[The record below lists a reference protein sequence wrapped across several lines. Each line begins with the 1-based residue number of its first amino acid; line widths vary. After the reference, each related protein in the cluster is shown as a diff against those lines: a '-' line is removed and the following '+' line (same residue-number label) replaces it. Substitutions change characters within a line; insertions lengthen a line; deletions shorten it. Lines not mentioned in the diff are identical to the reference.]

1 MRPAPLSISV
11 PSVLSA
17 LSILFSAVLTA
28 AQAPSAEPPTDWID
42 PDTGHRII
50 RLTTE
55 PGSASLYFHQNA
67 YSPDGKKLV
76 ITTPTGISTVDLA
89 TRAIESVVAGRV
101 NVIMVGKKT
110 GDVYYSQRLTRE
122 PAASAAPTTTPPAS
136 SEVRVFATNLA
147 TKKTREIAKLH
158 RGGVSSIN
166 ADETLMLG
174 LYREG
179 GDAPRG
185 APDGPPAGLSNT
197 SGAQPNATGANPTFQ
212 GNYSAKW
219 PDGTPM
225 TYADAKD
232 LALHNRLMA
241 IRQGP
246 PQVLFTV
253 NIATGE
259 IKEVLR
265 EREWLGHLQFSPTDP
280 HQIMFCHEGTW
291 HEVDRVWLIRTDGT
305 GLTKVHTRTM
315 NMEIAG
321 HEFFSADGRTVWYDL
336 QTPRGEDFWLAG
348 YELGTAKR
356 TWYHLT
362 RDEWSVHFNASP
374 DGQLFAGDGGDAE
387 MVARAKDGKWI
398 YLFRPERIPD
408 VAGVKNP
415 DAANLINPGRLR
427 SERLVNMEKH
437 NYLLEPNVSFTPD
450 QKWIVFRSNMH
461 GVVHTYAV
469 EIAKK

>member
-1 MRPAPLSISV
+1 MRSAFRLLSSVSCLSWLVLPAF
-11 PSVLSA
+11 A
-17 LSILFSAVLTA
+17 
-28 AQAPSAEPPTDWID
+28 AEPPPRDWID
-42 PDTGHRII
+42 PDTGHRVV
-50 RLTTE
+50 RLSAE
-55 PGSASLYFHQNA
+55 PGTASLYFNQNA
-67 YSPDGKKLV
+67 YTPDGKKLIV
-76 ITTPTGISTVDLA
+76 TSPSGISTIDLA
-89 TRAIESVVAGRV
+89 THKIDLIVPGEVRVIVAGR
-101 NVIMVGKKT
+101 KT
-110 GDVYYSQRLTRE
+110 GDVYFTRRTDE
-122 PAASAAPTTTPPAS
+122 GTFVHA
-136 SEVRVFATNLA
+136 VHVA
-147 TKKTREIAKLH
+147 TKAIRQIAKLP

-174 LYREG
+174 VFTAGQTGPGPG
-179 GDAPRG
+179 GDSRPRSAAPASA
-185 APDGPPAGLSNT
+185 APPSGMSNT
-197 SGAQPNATGANPTFQ
+197 SASQPNTGGANPTFQ

-225 TYADAKD
+225 TYAEAKD
-232 LALHNRLMA
+232 LALHHRLMA

-246 PQVLFTV
+246 PQVIFTV

-259 IKEVLR
+259 IKEVLQ
-265 EREWLGHLQFSPTDP
+265 EREWIGHLQFSPTDP
-280 HQIMFCHEGTW
+280 AQIMFCHEGTW
-291 HEVDRVWLIRTDGT
+291 HEVDRIWLVRTDGT

-348 YELGTAKR
+348 YDLATAKR
-356 TWYHLT
+356 TWYHLS
-362 RDEWSVHFNASP
+362 RDEWSVHFNISP
-374 DGQLFAGDGGDAE
+374 DGRLFAGDGGDAE

-415 DAANLINPGRLR
+415 DSATLIDTGRLK
-427 SERLVNMEKH
+427 SERLVNLAKH

-450 QKWIVFRSNMH
+450 VKWIVFRSNLH

-469 EIAKK
+469 EIAKSQ

>member
-1 MRPAPLSISV
+1 MRSAFRLLSSVSCLSWLVLPAF
-11 PSVLSA
+11 A
-17 LSILFSAVLTA
+17 
-28 AQAPSAEPPTDWID
+28 AEPPPRDWID
-42 PDTGHRII
+42 PDTGHRIV
-50 RLTTE
+50 RLSAE
-55 PGSASLYFHQNA
+55 PGTASLYFNQNA
-67 YSPDGKKLV
+67 YTPDGKKLIV
-76 ITTPTGISTVDLA
+76 TSPSGISTIDLA
-89 TRAIESVVAGRV
+89 TRKIDLIVPGEVRVIVAGR
-101 NVIMVGKKT
+101 KT
-110 GDVYYSQRLTRE
+110 GDVYFTRRTDE
-122 PAASAAPTTTPPAS
+122 GTFVHA
-136 SEVRVFATNLA
+136 VHVA
-147 TKKTREIAKLH
+147 TKAIRQIAKLP

-174 LYREG
+174 VFTAGQTGPGPG
-179 GDAPRG
+179 GDSRPRSAAPASA
-185 APDGPPAGLSNT
+185 APPSGMSNT
-197 SGAQPNATGANPTFQ
+197 SASQPNTGGANPTFQ

-225 TYADAKD
+225 TYAEAKD
-232 LALHNRLMA
+232 LALHHRLMA

-246 PQVLFTV
+246 PQVIFTV

-265 EREWLGHLQFSPTDP
+265 EREWIGHLQFSPTDP
-280 HQIMFCHEGTW
+280 AQIMFCHEGTW
-291 HEVDRVWLIRTDGT
+291 HEVDRIWLVRTDGT

-348 YELGTAKR
+348 YDLATAKR
-356 TWYHLT
+356 TWYHLS
-362 RDEWSVHFNASP
+362 RDEWSVHFNISP
-374 DGQLFAGDGGDAE
+374 DGRLFAGDGGDAE

-415 DAANLINPGRLR
+415 DSATLIDTGRLK
-427 SERLVNMEKH
+427 SERLVNLAKH

-450 QKWIVFRSNMH
+450 VKWIVFRSNLH

-469 EIAKK
+469 EIAKSQ

>member
-1 MRPAPLSISV
+1 MRSAFRLLSSVSCLSWLVLPAF
-11 PSVLSA
+11 A
-17 LSILFSAVLTA
+17 
-28 AQAPSAEPPTDWID
+28 AEPPPRDWID
-42 PDTGHRII
+42 PDTGHRIV
-50 RLTTE
+50 RLSAE
-55 PGSASLYFHQNA
+55 PGTASLYFNQNA
-67 YSPDGKKLV
+67 YTPDGKKLIV
-76 ITTPTGISTVDLA
+76 TSPSGISTIDLA
-89 TRAIESVVAGRV
+89 TRKIDLIVPGEVRVIVAGR
-101 NVIMVGKKT
+101 KT
-110 GDVYYSQRLTRE
+110 GDVYFTRRTDE
-122 PAASAAPTTTPPAS
+122 GTFVHA
-136 SEVRVFATNLA
+136 VHVA
-147 TKKTREIAKLH
+147 TKAIRQIAKLP

-174 LYREG
+174 VFTAGQTGPGPG
-179 GDAPRG
+179 GDSRPRWAAPASA
-185 APDGPPAGLSNT
+185 APPSGMSNT
-197 SGAQPNATGANPTFQ
+197 SASQPNTGGANPTFQ

-225 TYADAKD
+225 TYAEAKD
-232 LALHNRLMA
+232 LALHHRLMA

-246 PQVLFTV
+246 PQVIFTV

-265 EREWLGHLQFSPTDP
+265 EREWIGHLQFSPTDP
-280 HQIMFCHEGTW
+280 AQIMFCHEGTW
-291 HEVDRVWLIRTDGT
+291 HEVDRIWLVRTDGT

-348 YELGTAKR
+348 YDLATAKR
-356 TWYHLT
+356 TWYHLS
-362 RDEWSVHFNASP
+362 RDEWSVHFNISP
-374 DGQLFAGDGGDAE
+374 DGRLFAGDGGDAE

-415 DAANLINPGRLR
+415 DSATLIDTGRLK
-427 SERLVNMEKH
+427 SERLVNLAKH

-450 QKWIVFRSNMH
+450 VKWIVFRSNLH

-469 EIAKK
+469 EIAKSQ

>member
-1 MRPAPLSISV
+1 MRSAFRLLSSVSCLSWLVLPAF
-11 PSVLSA
+11 A
-17 LSILFSAVLTA
+17 
-28 AQAPSAEPPTDWID
+28 AEPPPRDWID
-42 PDTGHRII
+42 PDTGHRIV
-50 RLTTE
+50 RLSAE
-55 PGSASLYFHQNA
+55 PGTASLYFNQNA
-67 YSPDGKKLV
+67 YTPDGKKLIV
-76 ITTPTGISTVDLA
+76 TSPSGISTIDLA
-89 TRAIESVVAGRV
+89 TRKIDLIVPGEVRVIVAGR
-101 NVIMVGKKT
+101 KT
-110 GDVYYSQRLTRE
+110 GDVYFTRRTDE
-122 PAASAAPTTTPPAS
+122 GTFVHA
-136 SEVRVFATNLA
+136 VHVA
-147 TKKTREIAKLH
+147 TKAIRQIAKLP

-174 LYREG
+174 VFTAGQAGPGPG
-179 GDAPRG
+179 GDSRPRSAAPASA
-185 APDGPPAGLSNT
+185 APPSGMSNT
-197 SGAQPNATGANPTFQ
+197 SASQPNTGGANPTFQ

-225 TYADAKD
+225 TYAEAKD
-232 LALHNRLMA
+232 LALHHRLMA

-246 PQVLFTV
+246 PQVIFTV

-259 IKEVLR
+259 IKEVLQ
-265 EREWLGHLQFSPTDP
+265 EREWIGHLQFSPTDP
-280 HQIMFCHEGTW
+280 AQIMFCHEGTW
-291 HEVDRVWLIRTDGT
+291 HEVDRIWLVRTDGT

-348 YELGTAKR
+348 YDLATAKR
-356 TWYHLT
+356 TWYHLS
-362 RDEWSVHFNASP
+362 RDEWSVHFKISP
-374 DGQLFAGDGGDAE
+374 DGRLFAGDGGDAE

-415 DAANLINPGRLR
+415 DSATLIDTGRLK
-427 SERLVNMEKH
+427 SERLVNLAKH

-450 QKWIVFRSNMH
+450 VKWIVFRSNLH

-469 EIAKK
+469 EIAKSQ